1 MVRDRR
7 ISAVARVALS
17 LGFVLLT
24 GVGGARGE
32 SLYELNQRFGSIGFS
47 VNHLGLFS
55 SEGSFERFDCSLD
68 LDVAKPERSRIDV
81 KIDAGSLAMSDRSA
95 VDKLLS
101 HDFFDVKDYP
111 SISFHSTGIEPVGS
125 SHYVIRG
132 MLGLR
137 GVERPQAFDA
147 VLIGRSTDPAT
158 GYQTADFDVTG
169 KLKRSEFGMN
179 SDRIF
184 ISDTVALIIHMRIG
198 LRPEDRAS

>member
-1 MVRDRR
+1 MARDRHIWR
-7 ISAVARVALS
+7 AALFGLS
-17 LGFVLLT
+17 LGLVLLA
-24 GVGGARGE
+24 GSARGE
-32 SLYELNQRFGSIGFS
+32 GLYELNQRFGSIGFS

-55 SEGSFERFDCSLD
+55 SEGSFQRFDCSLD
-68 LDVAKPERSRIDV
+68 LDVGRPERSRIDV
-81 KIDAGSLAMSDRSA
+81 KIDARSVAMSDRSA
-95 VDKLLS
+95 VEKLLS
-101 HDFFDVKDYP
+101 HDFFDVQDYP

-125 SHYVIRG
+125 SRYVIRG

-147 VLIGRSTDPAT
+147 VLIGRSTDPTT
-158 GYQTADFDVTG
+158 GYETADFDVTG
-169 KLKRSEFGMN
+169 KLKRSDFGMN